1 MKNTV
6 YNIKQY
12 ISIIVGTFLM
22 ALSINGLYIPH
33 KILSGGVTGIAV
45 FLHLLFGLNTSIAIL
60 VLNIPLMIIGYFLVN
75 KRFIGLSIFGMISLS
90 VCLALTKN
98 IVFNTNEMLTSI
110 LLGSVITG
118 FGSGLIFR
126 FNGSTGG
133 SDIIAKIV
141 NKYFSYSISSVGFAI
156 NVIIIGLSCSFFGID
171 LAVYTLVTMFISSH
185 VMKFVLEGLDHKRT
199 VFIIT
204 NKEKEISNCIMSE
217 LHRGVTI
224 IHGTG
229 AYTNEPR
236 HILYCIIGIRQVAK
250 LRSLIRRIDENAFIS
265 VTDTSFV
272 YGNGRGF
279 QKNNAD

>member
-1 MKNTV
+1 MKSTV

-22 ALSINGLYIPH
+22 SLAINGLYIPH

-45 FLHLLFGLNTSIAIL
+45 LLHLQLGLNTSIAIL
-60 VLNIPLMIIGYFLVN
+60 VLNIPLLILGYFLVN
-75 KRFIGLSIFGMISLS
+75 KRFIRLSIFGMISLS

-98 IVFNTNEMLTSI
+98 IVFDTNEMLTSI
-110 LLGSVITG
+110 LLGSVLTG

-141 NKYFSYSISSVGFAI
+141 NKYLSYSISTVGFAI
-156 NVIIIGLSCSFFGID
+156 NVIIIGLSCSFFGMD
-171 LAVYTLVTMFISSH
+171 LAVYTLATMFISSH
-185 VMKFVLEGLDHKRT
+185 VMKFVLEGLNYKRT

-204 NKEKEISNCIMSE
+204 NKEKEISDCIMSE

-236 HILYCIIGIRQVAK
+236 DILYCIIGIRQVAK
-250 LRSLIRRIDENAFIS
+250 LRSLIMKIDQDAFI
-265 VTDTSFV
+265 TITETSFV
-272 YGNGRGF
+272 YGNGKGF
-279 QKNNAD
+279 QKITAD